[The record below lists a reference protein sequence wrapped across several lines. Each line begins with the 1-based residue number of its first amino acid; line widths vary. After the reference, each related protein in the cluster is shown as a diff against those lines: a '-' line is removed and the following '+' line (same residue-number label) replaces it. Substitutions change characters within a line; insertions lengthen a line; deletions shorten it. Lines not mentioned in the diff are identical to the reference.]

1 MPEKLRHEGRDP
13 GFKEI
18 KLVREEHQMQTDPIA
33 DMITRIRNAA
43 LAMKESVDIP
53 ASKLKI
59 EIADILMKEGYIKA
73 YRVIDDGKQGML
85 RVNLKYFN
93 SRHVIS
99 GIQRVS
105 RPGRRVYKGSGKIP
119 NIRGGLGI
127 SIVST
132 STGLMTDL
140 KAKASN
146 VGGEVLIK
154 VW

>member
-1 MPEKLRHEGRDP
+1 
-13 GFKEI
+13 
-18 KLVREEHQMQTDPIA
+18 
-33 DMITRIRNAA
+33 MITRIRNAA
-43 LAMKESVDIP
+43 GAKKESVDIP

-59 EIADILMKEGYIKA
+59 EIADILQKEGYIKA
-73 YRVIDDGKQGML
+73 YRVIDDEKQGTL

-93 SRHVIS
+93 SRHVMS

-105 RPGRRVYKGSGKIP
+105 RPGRRVY
-119 NIRGGLGI
+119 RGAGDIARVREGMGI

-132 STGLMTDL
+132 SAGLMTDV
-140 KAKASN
+140 KARASN

>member
-1 MPEKLRHEGRDP
+1 MH
-13 GFKEI
+13 
-18 KLVREEHQMQTDPIA
+18 TDPIA

-43 LAMKESVDIP
+43 GAMKESVDIP

-59 EIADILMKEGYIKA
+59 EIADILQKEGYIKA
-73 YRVIDDGKQGML
+73 YRIIDDGKQGTL
-85 RVNLKYFN
+85 RVNLKYYN

-105 RPGRRVYKGSGKIP
+105 RPGRRVYKGSGDIP
-119 NIRGGLGI
+119 KVRDGMGI

-140 KAKASN
+140 KARVSN
-146 VGGEVLIK
+146 VGGEVLMK

>member
-1 MPEKLRHEGRDP
+1 MH
-13 GFKEI
+13 
-18 KLVREEHQMQTDPIA
+18 TDPIA

-43 LAMKESVDIP
+43 QAMKESVDIP

-59 EIADILMKEGYIKA
+59 EIADILQKEGYIKA
-73 YRVIDDGKQGML
+73 YRVIDDGKQGTL

-105 RPGRRVYKGSGKIP
+105 RPGRRVYKGSGEIS
-119 NIRGGLGI
+119 RVRDGMGI

-132 STGLMTDL
+132 SSGLMTDL
-140 KAKASN
+140 KARTSN
-146 VGGEVLIK
+146 VGGEVLLK

>member
-1 MPEKLRHEGRDP
+1 MH
-13 GFKEI
+13 
-18 KLVREEHQMQTDPIA
+18 TDPIA

-43 LAMKESVDIP
+43 GAMKESVDIP

-59 EIADILMKEGYIKA
+59 EIADILQKEGYIKA
-73 YRVIDDGKQGML
+73 YRVIDDGKQGTL

-99 GIQRVS
+99 GIQRIS
-105 RPGRRVYKGSGKIP
+105 RPGRRVY
-119 NIRGGLGI
+119 RGAGDIARVRDGMGI

-132 STGLMTDL
+132 SAGLMTDL
-140 KAKASN
+140 KARASN

>member
-1 MPEKLRHEGRDP
+1 MH
-13 GFKEI
+13 
-18 KLVREEHQMQTDPIA
+18 TDPIA

-43 LAMKESVDIP
+43 GAMKESVDIP

-59 EIADILMKEGYIKA
+59 EIADILQKEGYIKA
-73 YRVIDDGKQGML
+73 YRIIDDGKQGTL
-85 RVNLKYFN
+85 RVNLKYYN

-105 RPGRRVYKGSGKIP
+105 RPGRRVYKGSGDIP
-119 NIRGGLGI
+119 RVRDGMGI

-140 KAKASN
+140 KARVSN
-146 VGGEVLIK
+146 VGGEVLMK

>member
-1 MPEKLRHEGRDP
+1 MH
-13 GFKEI
+13 
-18 KLVREEHQMQTDPIA
+18 TDPIA

-43 LAMKESVDIP
+43 GAMKESVDIP

-59 EIADILMKEGYIKA
+59 AIADILQKEGYIKA
-73 YRVIDDGKQGML
+73 YRVIDDGKQGTL
-85 RVNLKYFN
+85 RVSLKYFN

-105 RPGRRVYKGSGKIP
+105 RPGRRVY
-119 NIRGGLGI
+119 RGAGDIARVRDGMGI

-132 STGLMTDL
+132 SAGLMTDL
-140 KAKASN
+140 KARSSN

>member
-1 MPEKLRHEGRDP
+1 MH
-13 GFKEI
+13 
-18 KLVREEHQMQTDPIA
+18 TDPIA

-43 LAMKESVDIP
+43 GAMKESVDIP

-59 EIADILMKEGYIKA
+59 EVADILQKEGYIKA
-73 YRVIDDGKQGML
+73 YRVIDDGKQGTL

-105 RPGRRVYKGSGKIP
+105 RPGRRVY
-119 NIRGGLGI
+119 RGAGDIARVRDGMGV

-132 STGLMTDL
+132 SAGLMTDL
-140 KAKASN
+140 KARASN

>member
-1 MPEKLRHEGRDP
+1 MH
-13 GFKEI
+13 
-18 KLVREEHQMQTDPIA
+18 TDPIA

-43 LAMKESVDIP
+43 GAMKESVDIP

-59 EIADILMKEGYIKA
+59 EIADILQKEGYIKA
-73 YRVIDDGKQGML
+73 YRLIDDGKQGTL

-105 RPGRRVYKGSGKIP
+105 RPGRRVY
-119 NIRGGLGI
+119 RGAGDIARVRDGMGI

-132 STGLMTDL
+132 SAGLMTDV
-140 KAKASN
+140 KARTSN
-146 VGGEVLIK
+146 VGGEVLIR

>member
-1 MPEKLRHEGRDP
+1 
-13 GFKEI
+13 
-18 KLVREEHQMQTDPIA
+18 
-33 DMITRIRNAA
+33 MITRIRNAA
-43 LAMKESVDIP
+43 GAMKESVDIP

-59 EIADILMKEGYIKA
+59 EIADILQKEGYIKA
-73 YRVIDDGKQGML
+73 YRVIDDGKQGTL

-93 SRHVIS
+93 SRHVMS

-105 RPGRRVYKGSGKIP
+105 RPGRRVY
-119 NIRGGLGI
+119 RGAGDIARVREGMGI

-132 STGLMTDL
+132 SAGLMTDV
-140 KAKASN
+140 KARATN

>member
-1 MPEKLRHEGRDP
+1 MH
-13 GFKEI
+13 
-18 KLVREEHQMQTDPIA
+18 TDPIA

-105 RPGRRVYKGSGKIP
+105 RPGRRVYKGSDEIP
-119 NIRGGLGI
+119 KIRGGLGI

>member
-1 MPEKLRHEGRDP
+1 MH
-13 GFKEI
+13 
-18 KLVREEHQMQTDPIA
+18 TDPIA

-43 LAMKESVDIP
+43 GAMKESVDIP

-59 EIADILMKEGYIKA
+59 EIADILQKEGYIKA
-73 YRVIDDGKQGML
+73 YRVIDDGKQGTL

-93 SRHVIS
+93 ARHVIS

-105 RPGRRVYKGSGKIP
+105 RPGRRVYRGSGDIA
-119 NIRGGLGI
+119 RVRDGMGI

-132 STGLMTDL
+132 SAGLMTDL
-140 KAKASN
+140 KARASN

>member
-1 MPEKLRHEGRDP
+1 MH
-13 GFKEI
+13 
-18 KLVREEHQMQTDPIA
+18 TDPIA
-33 DMITRIRNAA
+33 DMITRIRNGAQ
-43 LAMKESVDIP
+43 AMKESVDIP

-59 EIADILMKEGYIKA
+59 EIADILQKEGYIKA
-73 YRVIDDGKQGML
+73 YRIIDDGKQGTL

-105 RPGRRVYKGSGKIP
+105 RPGRRVYKGSGEIAKV
-119 NIRGGLGI
+119 RDGMGI

-132 STGLMTDL
+132 SSGLMTDL
-140 KAKASN
+140 KARAGN
-146 VGGEVLIK
+146 VGGEVLLK

>member
-1 MPEKLRHEGRDP
+1 
-13 GFKEI
+13 
-18 KLVREEHQMQTDPIA
+18 
-33 DMITRIRNAA
+33 MITRIRNAA
-43 LAMKESVDIP
+43 GAKKESVDIP

-59 EIADILMKEGYIKA
+59 EIADILQKEGYIKA
-73 YRVIDDGKQGML
+73 YRVIDDGKQGTL

-93 SRHVIS
+93 SRHVMS

-105 RPGRRVYKGSGKIP
+105 RPGRRVY
-119 NIRGGLGI
+119 RGAGDIARVREGMGI

-132 STGLMTDL
+132 SAGLMTDV
-140 KAKASN
+140 KARATN